1 MRIVKESV
9 FFILFFIPI
18 LLNAQITATDSVFI
32 SKVYPETANGTKFS
46 AKQLIIPGILVAA
59 GVYGTIDKQLDQKVQ
74 DQAVKWG
81 GDTFVDNILPA
92 VAPASVYI
100 LNWCGVHGKH
110 NFIDRSVIVG
120 TAFIL
125 STGTTYLLKQT
136 IHTPRP
142 DGDGNDAFPSMHTAV
157 AFVGAEFM
165 RQEFKD
171 KSIWYGVAGYTM
183 ATATGFLRI
192 YNNRHWLSDVVAGA
206 GIGILSTQA
215 AYWLYP
221 EIRKL
226 YAGTKLDHA
235 MILPFGSNQGF
246 GLSFSTRF

>member
-1 MRIVKESV
+1 MKK
-9 FFILFFIPI
+9 ILLILIFTPF
-18 LLNAQITATDSVFI
+18 LLNAQIQVSDSLDN
-32 SKVYPETANGTKFS
+32 SKIYPQTVEGTRFS
-46 AKQLIIPGILVAA
+46 SKQLIVPGLLIAA
-59 GVYGTIDKQLDQKVQ
+59 GVYGTIDKHIDEKVR
-74 DQAVKWG
+74 DQAVKWD
-81 GDTFVDNILPA
+81 GDTFIDDILPA

-110 NFIDRSVIVG
+110 NFVDRTVIAG

-125 STGTTYLLKQT
+125 ATGSSYLLKNT
-136 IHTPRP
+136 IETPRP

-157 AFVGAEFM
+157 AFAGAEFL

-171 KSIWYGVAGYTM
+171 QSAWYGVAGYAF

-192 YNNRHWLSDVVAGA
+192 YNNRHWLSDVLVGA
-206 GIGILSTQA
+206 GIGILSAQA

-235 MILPFGSNQGF
+235 MIVPFASSSSL
-246 GLSFSTRF
+246 GLNLSLRF

>member
-1 MRIVKESV
+1 MKK
-9 FFILFFIPI
+9 ILMILIFIPF
-18 LLNAQITATDSVFI
+18 LLNAQIQVTDSLDI
-32 SKVYPETANGTKFS
+32 SKTYPQTTVGTKFS
-46 AKQLIIPGILVAA
+46 PKQLIVPGVLIAA
-59 GVYGTIDKQLDQKVQ
+59 GIYGTIDKQIDKIVR
-74 DQAVKWG
+74 DQAVKWNG
-81 GDTFVDNILPA
+81 NTSIDNILPA

-110 NFIDRSVIVG
+110 NFVDRSVIVG

-125 STGTTYLLKQT
+125 TTGTTYLLKNT
-136 IHTPRP
+136 INTPRP
-142 DGDGNDAFPSMHTAV
+142 DGSTNDAFPSMHTAV

-171 KSIWYGVAGYTM
+171 KSVWYGVAGYTF
-183 ATATGFLRI
+183 AAATGFLRI
-192 YNNRHWLSDVVAGA
+192 YNNRHWLSDVLAGA
-206 GIGILSTQA
+206 GIGILGTQA

-235 MILPFGSNQGF
+235 MIVPFGSSR
-246 GLSFSTRF
+246 GLGLNFSVMF